1 MLRYVVILCSL
12 LVFSNT
18 QPAFATA
25 VDGNW
30 DLSFNPPPKVVIVA
44 FGQRMKPVLPE
55 LPTADRI
62 TFTPDADLPNT
73 GSFTSTLFS
82 GEWKQPP
89 KKLKGTGTE
98 SFVEP
103 LVDEYLQKGSFY
115 GFSFSGGELKR
126 TKTTLLGK
134 VRKDGTLV
142 GSFTHISHWTIHLT
156 EPREIDVPIQ
166 VKLTA
171 KFKGTR
177 SPAE

>member
-1 MLRYVVILCSL
+1 LFTPGFLY
-12 LVFSNT
+12 T

-82 GEWKQPP
+82 GEWKQP
-89 KKLKGTGTE
+89 
-98 SFVEP
+98 
-103 LVDEYLQKGSFY
+103 Q
-115 GFSFSGGELKR
+115 
-126 TKTTLLGK
+126 
-134 VRKDGTLV
+134 
-142 GSFTHISHWTIHLT
+142 
-156 EPREIDVPIQ
+156 
-166 VKLTA
+166 
-171 KFKGTR
+171 R
-177 SPAE
+177 S